1 MPAWGVWRRRT
12 WSARTGCVNQVATA
26 RRTAVVNIGTLV
38 TGDLAHPVVDAD
50 ALLIEDGSIASVGSV
65 PDLGGVDQLI
75 DANGATVGPGL
86 IDSHC
91 HVVIGDFTPRQN
103 AVGFL
108 SSYVHGGITQ
118 VISPGEIHAPGRP
131 HDADGVVALAVF
143 AQRSWSNYRPNGMK
157 VNGGAVVLEPTLR
170 PAHFRY
176 LADQGVRL
184 AKFGFGRYEDP
195 ADGLPQVRAA
205 QEVGIKVMCHSGG
218 ASIPGSKPITTDH
231 LMLLRPDVCGHLNG
245 GPSSLDDDGLVRIV
259 ETTDLILQIVQAGN
273 LRSAIHLVEAVLA
286 HGAEHRVII
295 GSDTPTGTGVMPLG
309 VLKTMAELSSLTDAD
324 PATVWAWASGVIADV
339 YGLDAGKVEV
349 GRPADLVIADAPWGS
364 YGGDALGALARG
376 DIPGISAVIIDGR
389 IRALR
394 SRNTPA
400 SARPVNVTPEVGE
413 LPGSAHV

>member
-1 MPAWGVWRRRT
+1 M
-12 WSARTGCVNQVATA
+12 S
-26 RRTAVVNIGTLV
+26 RTAVINIGTLV
-38 TGDLAHPVVDAD
+38 TGDLDQPVRDAD
-50 ALLIEDGSIASVGSV
+50 ALFIEEGRVASIGSGAG
-65 PDLGGVDQLI
+65 PEQADQII

-103 AVGFL
+103 VVGFL

-118 VISPGEIHAPGRP
+118 AISPGEIHAPGRP

-157 VNGGAVVLEPTLR
+157 VHGGAVVLEPTLE
-170 PAHFRY
+170 PKHFHY
-176 LADQGVRL
+176 LAEQGVRL
-184 AKFGFGRYEDP
+184 AKFGFGRYSDP
-195 ADGLPQVRAA
+195 ADGLPQVQAA
-205 QEVGIKVMCHSGG
+205 QEVGIRVMCHSGG
-218 ASIPGSKPITTDH
+218 ASIPGSKPITTEH
-231 LMLLRPDVCGHLNG
+231 LMLLRPDVCGHING
-245 GPSSLDDDGLVRIV
+245 GPSSLDDDGVLEIVRN
-259 ETTDLILQIVQAGN
+259 TDLILQIVQAGN
-273 LRSAIHLVEAVLA
+273 IRSAIHIVDAALQ
-286 HGAEHRVII
+286 HGAEHRIII

-309 VLKTMAELSSLTDAD
+309 VMKTMAELSSLTAAD
-324 PATVWAWASGVIADV
+324 PAVVWAWASGVTADV
-339 YGLDAGKVEV
+339 YDLEAGKIEV

-376 DIPGISAVIIDGR
+376 DIPGISAVLIDGR

-400 SARPVNVTPEVGE
+400 AARQVMVTPEVGE

>member
-1 MPAWGVWRRRT
+1 MAEP
-12 WSARTGCVNQVATA
+12 
-26 RRTAVVNIGTLV
+26 RRTAVLNIGTLV
-38 TGDLAHPVVDAD
+38 TGDLARPVMEAES
-50 ALLIEDGSIASVGSV
+50 LLIEDGRIASIRSEDGFEDADRV
-65 PDLGGVDQLI
+65 I

-103 AVGFL
+103 VVGFL

-118 VISPGEIHAPGRP
+118 AISPGEIHAPGRA

-157 VNGGAVVLEPTLR
+157 VHGGAVVLEPTLE
-170 PAHFRY
+170 PSHFRY
-176 LADQGVRL
+176 MADQGVRL
-184 AKFGFGRYEDP
+184 AKFGFGLYEDP

-205 QEVGIKVMCHSGG
+205 QEVGIRVMCHSGG

-231 LMLLRPDVCGHLNG
+231 LMLLRPDVCGHING
-245 GPSSLDDDGLVRIV
+245 GPSSLDDEGLLEII
-259 ETTDLILQIVQAGN
+259 TSTDLVLQIVQAGN
-273 LRSAIHLVEAVLA
+273 LRSAIRIVDAALE
-286 HGAEHRVII
+286 HGAEDRIII

-309 VLKTMAELSSLTDAD
+309 VIKTMAELSSLTQAD
-324 PATVWAWASGVIADV
+324 PAMVWAWASGVTADV
-339 YGLDAGKVEV
+339 YDLEAGKIEV

-364 YGGDALGALARG
+364 YGGDALGSLSRG
-376 DIPGISAVIIDGR
+376 DIPGISAVLIDGR

-400 SARPVNVTPEVGE
+400 AARQVTVTPEVGE

>member
-1 MPAWGVWRRRT
+1 MTEP
-12 WSARTGCVNQVATA
+12 

-38 TGDLAHPVVDAD
+38 TGDLELPVVEA
-50 ALLIEDGSIASVGSV
+50 ASLLIEDGRISAIGSE
-65 PDLGGVDQLI
+65 VDPSDMDRVI
-75 DANGATVGPGL
+75 DAGGATVGPGL

-103 AVGFL
+103 VVGFL

-118 VISPGEIHAPGRP
+118 AISPGEIHAPGRP

-143 AQRSWSNYRPNGMK
+143 AQRSWSSYRPNGMK
-157 VNGGAVVLEPTLR
+157 VHGGAVVLEPTLEPR
-170 PAHFRY
+170 HFRY
-176 LADQGVRL
+176 LAGQGVRL
-184 AKFGFGRYEDP
+184 AKFGFGRYDDP

-205 QEVGIKVMCHSGG
+205 QDVGIKVMCHSGG
-218 ASIPGSKPITTDH
+218 ASIPGSKPITARH
-231 LMLLRPDVCGHLNG
+231 LMLLRPDVCGHVNG
-245 GPSSLDDDGLVRIV
+245 GPTSLDEDGLAEIIGGT
-259 ETTDLILQIVQAGN
+259 ELILQIVQAGN
-273 LRSAIHLVEAVLA
+273 LRSAIGIVEAVLQR
-286 HGAEHRVII
+286 GAEHRVII

-309 VLKTMAELSSLTDAD
+309 VLKTMAELSSLTDA
-324 PATVWAWASGVIADV
+324 PPEIVWAWASGTTADV
-339 YGLDAGKVEV
+339 YDLAGGKVEV

-376 DIPGISAVIIDGR
+376 DIPGIGAVLIDGR

-400 SARPVNVTPEVGE
+400 AARQVKVVPEVGE

>member
-1 MPAWGVWRRRT
+1 MPDPRRV
-12 WSARTGCVNQVATA
+12 GL
-26 RRTAVVNIGTLV
+26 VNIGTLV
-38 TGDLAHPVVDAD
+38 SGDLGQPVITAET
-50 ALLIEDGSIASVGSV
+50 LLIEDGRIASVGGHLDTG
-65 PDLGGVDQLI
+65 DLDQVI
-75 DANGATVGPGL
+75 DVAGATVGPGL

-143 AQRSWSNYRPNGMK
+143 AQRSWANYRPNGMK
-157 VNGGAVVLEPTLR
+157 VNGGAVVLEPTLAPR
-170 PAHFRY
+170 HFRY
-176 LADQGVRL
+176 LAQQGVWL

-195 ADGLPQVRAA
+195 ADGVPQVRAA

-218 ASIPGSKPITTDH
+218 ASIPGSKPITAEH
-231 LMLLRPDVCGHLNG
+231 LRLLRPDVCGHING
-245 GPSSLDDDGLVRIV
+245 GPSSLDDRGVAAIVRD
-259 ETTDLILQIVQAGN
+259 TDLVLQIVQAGN
-273 LRSAIHLVEAVLA
+273 LRSAINIVGTVLET
-286 HGAEHRVII
+286 GADHRVII

-309 VLKTMAELSSLTDAD
+309 VIKTVAELSSLTEAD
-324 PATVWAWASGVIADV
+324 PAAVWAWASGAVADV
-339 YGLDAGKVEV
+339 YDLEAGKVEV
-349 GRPADLVIADAPWGS
+349 GRPADLIVADAPWGS
-364 YGGDALGALARG
+364 HGGDALGALARG
-376 DIPGISAVIIDGR
+376 DIPGISAVLIDGR

-400 SARPVNVTPEVGE
+400 AARQVTVTPDIGE

>member
-1 MPAWGVWRRRT
+1 M
-12 WSARTGCVNQVATA
+12 STA
-26 RRTAVVNIGTLV
+26 HRTAVINIGTLV
-38 TGDLAHPVVDAD
+38 TGDLSNPVREAE
-50 ALLIEDGSIASVGSV
+50 ALFIEDGRIASIGSA
-65 PDLGGVDQLI
+65 DGHEHVDQVI

-103 AVGFL
+103 VVGFL

-118 VISPGEIHAPGRP
+118 AISPGEIHAPGRP

-157 VNGGAVVLEPTLR
+157 VHGGAVILEPTLE
-170 PAHFRY
+170 PEHFRY

-184 AKFGFGRYEDP
+184 AKFGFGLYADP
-195 ADGLPQVRAA
+195 ADGLPQIRAA
-205 QEVGIKVMCHSGG
+205 QEVGIRVMCHSGG
-218 ASIPGSKPITTDH
+218 ASIPGSKPITTEH
-231 LMLLRPDVCGHLNG
+231 LMLLRPDVCGHING
-245 GPSSLDDDGLVRIV
+245 GPSSLDDDGLLELVLN
-259 ETTDLILQIVQAGN
+259 TDLVLQIVQAGN
-273 LRSAIHLVEAVLA
+273 VRSAIRIIEAVLE
-286 HGAEHRVII
+286 HGAEHRIII

-309 VLKTMAELSSLTDAD
+309 VIKTMAELSSLTSAE
-324 PATVWAWASGVIADV
+324 PAVVWAWASGVTADV
-339 YGLDAGKVEV
+339 YDLEAGKVEV

-389 IRALR
+389 VRALR

-400 SARPVNVTPEVGE
+400 AARQVTVTPDVGE

>member
-1 MPAWGVWRRRT
+1 M
-12 WSARTGCVNQVATA
+12 VASQ
-26 RRTAVVNIGTLV
+26 RTAVINIGTLV
-38 TGDLAHPVVDAD
+38 TGDLDRPILDAE
-50 ALLIEDGSIASVGSV
+50 ALFIEDGRITSVGSAE
-65 PDLGGVDQLI
+65 GYRHADQII
-75 DANGATVGPGL
+75 DANGTTVGPGL

-118 VISPGEIHAPGRP
+118 AISPGEIHAPGRP

-143 AQRSWSNYRPNGMK
+143 AQRSWSDYRPNGMK
-157 VNGGAVVLEPTLR
+157 VHGGAVVLEPSLEPR
-170 PAHFRY
+170 HFRY

-184 AKFGFGRYEDP
+184 AKFGFGLYGDP

-205 QEVGIKVMCHSGG
+205 QEVGIRVMCHSGG
-218 ASIPGSKPITTDH
+218 ASIPGSKPITAEH
-231 LMLLRPDVCGHLNG
+231 LMLLKPDVCGHING
-245 GPSSLDDDGLVRIV
+245 GPSSLDDDGVIEIVRN
-259 ETTDLILQIVQAGN
+259 TDLVLQIVQAGN
-273 LRSAIHLVEAVLA
+273 VRSAVNIVGAVLEQR
-286 HGAEHRVII
+286 AERRVII

-309 VLKTMAELSSLTDAD
+309 VIKTMAELSSLTDAD
-324 PATVWAWASGVIADV
+324 PAVVWAWASGVTADV
-339 YGLDAGKVEV
+339 YDLEAGKIEV

-376 DIPGISAVIIDGR
+376 DIPGIGAVVIDGKV
-389 IRALR
+389 RALR

-400 SARPVNVTPEVGE
+400 AARQVMVTPDVGE

>member
-1 MPAWGVWRRRT
+1 MF
-12 WSARTGCVNQVATA
+12 
-26 RRTAVVNIGTLV
+26 RTAVINIGTLV
-38 TGDLAHPVVDAD
+38 TGDLRHPVGDAG
-50 ALLIEDGSIASVGSV
+50 ALLIEDGRIASIGAARGSAQA
-65 PDLGGVDQLI
+65 DQVI

-103 AVGFL
+103 VVGFL

-118 VISPGEIHAPGRP
+118 AISPGEIHAPGRP

-157 VNGGAVVLEPTLR
+157 VHGGAVVLEPTLEPR
-170 PAHFRY
+170 HFRY
-176 LADQGVRL
+176 LAEQGVRL

-205 QEVGIKVMCHSGG
+205 QEVGIRVMCHSGG
-218 ASIPGSKPITTDH
+218 ASIPGSKPITAEH
-231 LMLLRPDVCGHLNG
+231 LMLLGPDVCGHING
-245 GPSSLDDDGLVRIV
+245 GPSSLDDDGILEIVRN
-259 ETTDLILQIVQAGN
+259 TDLVLQIVQAGN
-273 LRSAIHLVEAVLA
+273 VRSAINIVEAALR
-286 HGAEHRVII
+286 HGAEHRIII

-309 VLKTMAELSSLTDAD
+309 VIKTMAELSSLTSAD
-324 PATVWAWASGVIADV
+324 PAVVWAWASGVTADV
-339 YGLDAGKVEV
+339 YDLEAGKVEV

-364 YGGDALGALARG
+364 YGGDALGALSRG
-376 DIPGISAVIIDGR
+376 DIPGISAVLIDGKV
-389 IRALR
+389 RALR

-400 SARPVNVTPEVGE
+400 AARQVTVTPDVGE